1 MLISFERAEEVADLY
16 YDDIYH
22 FCYLRLKNEDYASEV
37 TQDVFLFFQENY
49 DGLDDSY
56 IRAWLYKVADNKI
69 KEKFREIARREKEL
83 IFGREFGTVP
93 GADILLEMEESSRL
107 TVEELDE
114 KRKTVLESL
123 NDKELEL
130 FEMVYTKHMEYK
142 ELAKAL
148 KISEG
153 AVRTRV
159 YRLNLKIKEKV
170 SFIFMAILLL
180 FMKI

>member
-1 MLISFERAEEVADLY
+1 MISYERAVDIARLY
-16 YDDIYH
+16 YEDVYH
-22 FCYLRLKNEDYASEV
+22 FCYLRLENEDYAYEV
-37 TQDVFLFFQENY
+37 TQDVFLIFQENC
-49 DGLDDSY
+49 DGLDDSF

-93 GADILLEMEESSRL
+93 GADILLELEEAGRL

-114 KRKTVLESL
+114 KKKTVLESL

-130 FEMVYTKHMEYK
+130 FEMVYVKHKKYK

-148 KISEG
+148 NISEH
-153 AVRTRV
+153 AIRTRV

-170 SFIFMAILLL
+170 SFIFMAVLLL